1 MKSNQ
6 NQEAEYDIHDALRAI
21 WKQSKKEERREYNK
35 DHLFDIL
42 NLIISLLALI
52 ISIFGLYLP
61 KS

>member
-21 WKQSKKEERREYNK
+21 RKQSKKEERREYNK